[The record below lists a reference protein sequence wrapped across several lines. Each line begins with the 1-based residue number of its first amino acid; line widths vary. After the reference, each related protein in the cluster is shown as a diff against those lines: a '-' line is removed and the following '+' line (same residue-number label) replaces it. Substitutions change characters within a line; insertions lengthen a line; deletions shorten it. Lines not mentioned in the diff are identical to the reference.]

1 MGKIITTV
9 NMKGGVGKTTL
20 TVNLAACLVKNH
32 QQRVLVVDLDTQ
44 VSATLSLIMPQDFA
58 KIRKAGRTLSQL
70 IKQSL
75 YQQDY
80 LNLAIQELIQSDVCR
95 LPGMDLLPGDIE
107 LYDDFL
113 VSEILHYRSI
123 REQGINFEVV
133 WQKFEQQF
141 VAGILAPIKDNY
153 DLIILDCAPSYNLLT
168 RSALLSSDFYLMP
181 CRPEPLSIVGTQLL
195 ERRINQLRRLQINQ
209 QVMHSK
215 LLGIVFVAASSNV
228 LNMYYNQVMRRVN
241 DDFSPEQLFKTKIPL
256 DVNVAKAVD
265 SFMPVV
271 LNNPNSSGSKAFI
284 KLADEV
290 IQKINQAN

>member
-32 QQRVLVVDLDTQ
+32 RQRVLVVDLDTQ

-75 YQQDY
+75 YQKDY
-80 LNLAIQELIQSDVCR
+80 LNLSVQELIQSDVCR

-123 REQGINFEVV
+123 REQGIDFEVV

-195 ERRINQLRRLQINQ
+195 ERRINQLRRLQSNQ

-271 LNNPNSSGSKAFI
+271 LNNPNSSGSKAFM

-290 IQKINQAN
+290 IQKINQVN